1 MNMVYRCT
9 QKKEKYFDNDDDK
22 DDYIKEY
29 IREQVTIINYTET
42 QRWNSDDKKKLAG
55 LEPKYTRIKIHK
67 LAHDDKGYSSI
78 YVSLD
83 LGRITRRKQKRKY
96 QKLQSQGIK

>member
-1 MNMVYRCT
+1 MVYRCT

-42 QRWNSDDKKKLAG
+42 QR
-55 LEPKYTRIKIHK
+55 
-67 LAHDDKGYSSI
+67 
-78 YVSLD
+78 
-83 LGRITRRKQKRKY
+83 
-96 QKLQSQGIK
+96 